1 MPLIRIDAVEG
12 RTDSEV
18 KALLDAVH
26 RAVVKAFYVRD
37 RDRYQIYQA
46 HSKAHFVVQDTG
58 LEIVRTDK
66 VVIITVVSKH
76 RDEVLKRRLYKE
88 LTQELSSSV
97 SIAPSDVMTCIIE
110 NSSADWSF
118 GNGEAQFLTG
128 DLA

>member
-37 RDRYQIYQA
+37 RDRYQIY
-46 HSKAHFVVQDTG
+46 H
-58 LEIVRTDK
+58 
-66 VVIITVVSKH
+66 
-76 RDEVLKRRLYKE
+76 
-88 LTQELSSSV
+88 
-97 SIAPSDVMTCIIE
+97 
-110 NSSADWSF
+110 SADWSF

>member
-12 RTDSEV
+12 RTESEV

-26 RAVVKAFYVRD
+26 RAVVKAFYVRE

-46 HSKAHFVVQDTG
+46 HPKAHFVVQDTG
-58 LEIVRTDK
+58 LGIVRTDK

-88 LTQELSSSV
+88 LIEELSSSV
-97 SIAPSDVMTCIIE
+97 SISPSDVMTCIIE

>member
-58 LEIVRTDK
+58 LGIVRTDK

-88 LTQELSSSV
+88 LTQELSCSV
-97 SIAPSDVMTCIIE
+97 SIAPRRD
-110 NSSADWSF
+110 
-118 GNGEAQFLTG
+118 
-128 DLA
+128 DLYH